1 MRRFIIFLA
10 FSVTWSGVAVAAAV
24 DVVVVFGT
32 AKLLMLFNSKRAVFL
47 GVFAKSVIPYLTK
60 IKIKIHKRIFN

>member
-10 FSVTWSGVAVAAAV
+10 FSVIWSGVAVAAAA
-24 DVVVVFGT
+24 DEVVVFGT

-47 GVFAKSVIPYLTK
+47 GVFTKSVIPYLTQ
-60 IKIKIHKRIFN
+60 IKINSQKNI